1 MDERRL
7 AAEMRQNSE
16 RWFPQMHDGTFDL
29 RTFYA
34 LGLVGEA
41 GEVANVVKKG
51 LRSGALDLL
60 DLGAELADV
69 FTYLLLLADECGID
83 LVDEYHAK
91 VEVNEARW
99 GAVLDKGE
107 PDDLLCR
114 PGAPCSARCER
125 CCPPGYCQNC
135 GKRGRDHSPMAECW
149 PEGVQP

>member
-7 AAEMRQNSE
+7 AMEMRRNSE

-107 PDDLLCR
+107 PD
-114 PGAPCSARCER
+114 GE
-125 CCPPGYCQNC
+125 
-135 GKRGRDHSPMAECW
+135 
-149 PEGVQP
+149 